1 MIFARSSIG
10 PTGVER
16 ERDVPS
22 HVMSTERGCT
32 VRSRE
37 NPKVRASGYSRASL
51 TPYGSS
57 ALNAMPVLF
66 PPAGR
71 NSLKN
76 RVLSW
81 KYDSMFPWK
90 SRWSCDRFVNSPA
103 SNRTPATLPWA
114 VLWDDTSITRWL
126 APALTPPAPTP
137 FPAPGKGDGSAAPQ
151 PPSPPGGP
159 GPPPRPGGGE
169 KKTGPTRP
177 LSASGE
183 EEVAGPG
190 LAGIDGNAAYLE

>member
-22 HVMSTERGCT
+22 HAMSTERGGT

-76 RVLSW
+76 RVLAW

-126 APALTPPAPTP
+126 VLPGTPAPPPPPGPRGGGGGGARPPA
-137 FPAPGKGDGSAAPQ
+137 
-151 PPSPPGGP
+151 
-159 GPPPRPGGGE
+159 
-169 KKTGPTRP
+169 
-177 LSASGE
+177 
-183 EEVAGPG
+183 
-190 LAGIDGNAAYLE
+190 